1 LEAPLDGQIRLRVG
15 QCAARQQSASAQLLR
30 AGPGAAPRYRDRFG
44 EAATLDSL
52 GYCHHQAGRHRQA
65 VTFYEHA
72 LDTYADIGE
81 RYYRAH
87 TLIRLGETRQASG
100 NPRAAR
106 DHWQQAAQLLDDLH
120 HPDAE
125 NRPGEAL
132 SRCAAHRR

>member
-1 LEAPLDGQIRLRVG
+1 MLCSHWRRLW
-15 QCAARQQSASAQLLR
+15 
-30 AGPGAAPRYRDRFG
+30 
-44 EAATLDSL
+44 T
-52 GYCHHQAGRHRQA
+52 GRSGCGS
-65 VTFYEHA
+65 
-72 LDTYADIGE
+72 DIGE

-125 NRPGEAL
+125 TVRARL
-132 SRCAAHRR
+132 

>member
-1 LEAPLDGQIRLRVG
+1 LDNALLGNNQRALSYCERALELH
-15 QCAARQQSASAQLLR
+15 R
-30 AGPGAAPRYRDRFG
+30 ATGDRFG

-125 NRPGEAL
+125 TVRARL
-132 SRCAAHRR
+132 